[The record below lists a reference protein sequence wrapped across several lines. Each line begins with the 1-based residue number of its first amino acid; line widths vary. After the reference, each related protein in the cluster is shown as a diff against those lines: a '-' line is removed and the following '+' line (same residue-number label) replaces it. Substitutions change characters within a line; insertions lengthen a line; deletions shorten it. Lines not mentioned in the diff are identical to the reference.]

1 MPTLRLYQFFTLTSL
16 PNINTY
22 NYSHSGLPHLALLC
36 SNVQHCTM
44 LSANPPA
51 FPMLNFM
58 PCPPHPACHVSILSL
73 RSSNAPVLRV
83 SYSTMPTL
91 SAPKCTKTSI
101 NVSSPPTS
109 HITATSPSMCMLM
122 TAKSH
127 TLPHSGP

>member
-1 MPTLRLYQFFTLTSL
+1 MLTLRLCQFFTLTSL

-36 SNVQHCTM
+36 SNVQHCAI

-58 PCPPHPACHVSILSL
+58 PCPPPPCLSYSILSL
-73 RSSNAPVLRV
+73 RSSDVSVLRV
-83 SYSTMPTL
+83 SYSTMPTS

-127 TLPHSGP
+127 ILPHSGP